1 MDDTKKYMIEGMD
14 VFLRIFTRYPNDKE
28 FTVEDMIGIS
38 NVIWLV
44 ITGKDR
50 SESTDIEKYNEV
62 LKNMVNDPDPF
73 MRELMTDFGY
83 DLDRRK
89 NKINNMLEGIDAFLR
104 NFNKYSNDRKFMVK
118 DMIGISNVI
127 YFIITGKN
135 RSESTDIEKYN
146 EVLKNMV
153 NDPNPLMRELLANY
167 GYGLDQLVNDPC
179 ESVRVAVAKQKYGLE
194 WLINDPS
201 EIVRATVAEIGYGL
215 DQLVDDPDAGV
226 REKVAELGYG
236 LERLVDDPDK
246 FVRKTVA
253 KQKYGFERLI
263 NDPSE
268 IVRAAVAELGY
279 GLEQLI
285 NDPDAGVRKKVAG
298 QRYGLDQ
305 LINDPDAGV
314 RRMVAMTGYRLDIL
328 ICDPERHVRYI
339 AESELEERERR
350 RQKLFQELSEK

>member
-167 GYGLDQLVNDPC
+167 GYGLDQL
-179 ESVRVAVAKQKYGLE
+179 
-194 WLINDPS
+194 
-201 EIVRATVAEIGYGL
+201 
-215 DQLVDDPDAGV
+215 
-226 REKVAELGYG
+226 
-236 LERLVDDPDK
+236 
-246 FVRKTVA
+246 
-253 KQKYGFERLI
+253 
-263 NDPSE
+263 
-268 IVRAAVAELGY
+268 
-279 GLEQLI
+279 
-285 NDPDAGVRKKVAG
+285 
-298 QRYGLDQ
+298 
-305 LINDPDAGV
+305 INDPDAGV

>member
-194 WLINDPS
+194 
-201 EIVRATVAEIGYGL
+201 
-215 DQLVDDPDAGV
+215 
-226 REKVAELGYG
+226 
-236 LERLVDDPDK
+236 
-246 FVRKTVA
+246 
-253 KQKYGFERLI
+253 RLI

>member
-226 REKVAELGYG
+226 R
-236 LERLVDDPDK
+236 
-246 FVRKTVA
+246 
-253 KQKYGFERLI
+253 
-263 NDPSE
+263 
-268 IVRAAVAELGY
+268 
-279 GLEQLI
+279 
-285 NDPDAGVRKKVAG
+285 KKVAG

>member
-38 NVIWLV
+38 NVICLV

-89 NKINNMLEGIDAFLR
+89 NKINNMLEGIDIFLR

-127 YFIITGKN
+127 YFIITGKT
-135 RSESTDIEKYN
+135 RSESTDIERYN

-167 GYGLDQLVNDPC
+167 GYGLEQLVNDPC

-194 WLINDPS
+194 
-201 EIVRATVAEIGYGL
+201 
-215 DQLVDDPDAGV
+215 
-226 REKVAELGYG
+226 
-236 LERLVDDPDK
+236 
-246 FVRKTVA
+246 
-253 KQKYGFERLI
+253 RLI
-263 NDPSE
+263 KDPSE

>member
-167 GYGLDQLVNDPC
+167 GYGLDQLVDDPDKF
-179 ESVRVAVAKQKYGLE
+179 VRRTVAKQKYGLE
-194 WLINDPS
+194 
-201 EIVRATVAEIGYGL
+201 
-215 DQLVDDPDAGV
+215 
-226 REKVAELGYG
+226 
-236 LERLVDDPDK
+236 
-246 FVRKTVA
+246 
-253 KQKYGFERLI
+253 RLI
-263 NDPSE
+263 KDPSE